1 MKNYLSETE
10 GIIVGLFCAPPHG
23 SNGNPNYMT
32 EENYRALKEAGVDL
46 IMGNNEIFSTPEE
59 GYAFA
64 SIALCEKTGLKY
76 FAYDDL
82 SGYFYSIG
90 KLCPWTKNKKAFW
103 EYSEQEKKDLLERY
117 AKSLERYMKNDT
129 CVGVKFSDEIG
140 WAMLD
145 GIKYAKDYFDK
156 EYPDKIF
163 FINMLGYNVSDA
175 EYMYGMPGAGMPD
188 KATFRLQEMPEVSI
202 EYATKIGRWDIFANK
217 VLDTL
222 DLPVLTQDSY
232 AMEPIGGVNNVVNR
246 CLYDLSSYLATVKK
260 KRGIPVGNFIQ
271 DGHWDKSSRGPLT
284 KSEFDLQVNVLVA
297 YGMDMI
303 LIYPG
308 CWPTETN
315 CLTGNA
321 GLIDRNGQV
330 SPVCDYMKL
339 ANRQLRAVDKDIRS
353 ATFVGMMAAGEF
365 KSLQPKDLSGIEW
378 NDAIFVGELPPDT
391 LIDAF
396 AGIREVRATSQCIL
410 GCFESETHRMCYI
423 VNNSISFAAD
433 CFVSLDGEKEIAY
446 IRDGAEEKIVSDKVE
461 IYGLPAGAS
470 AFIKYKK

>member
-156 EYPDKIF
+156 EYPDEKMLELSKKIKV
-163 FINMLGYNVSDA
+163 IVDDKSRYTDWSTRDDIKANLQVDLILLLDEYGYPPV
-175 EYMYGMPGAGMPD
+175 
-188 KATFRLQEMPEVSI
+188 
-202 EYATKIGRWDIFANK
+202 
-217 VLDTL
+217 TL
-222 DLPVLTQDSY
+222 DDVYKEVLEQAENFKKY
-232 AMEPIGGVNNVVNR
+232 AG
-246 CLYDLSSYLATVKK
+246 
-260 KRGIPVGNFIQ
+260 
-271 DGHWDKSSRGPLT
+271 
-284 KSEFDLQVNVLVA
+284 
-297 YGMDMI
+297 
-303 LIYPG
+303 
-308 CWPTETN
+308 
-315 CLTGNA
+315 
-321 GLIDRNGQV
+321 
-330 SPVCDYMKL
+330 
-339 ANRQLRAVDKDIRS
+339 
-353 ATFVGMMAAGEF
+353 
-365 KSLQPKDLSGIEW
+365 
-378 NDAIFVGELPPDT
+378 
-391 LIDAF
+391 
-396 AGIREVRATSQCIL
+396 
-410 GCFESETHRMCYI
+410 
-423 VNNSISFAAD
+423 
-433 CFVSLDGEKEIAY
+433 
-446 IRDGAEEKIVSDKVE
+446 
-461 IYGLPAGAS
+461 
-470 AFIKYKK
+470 